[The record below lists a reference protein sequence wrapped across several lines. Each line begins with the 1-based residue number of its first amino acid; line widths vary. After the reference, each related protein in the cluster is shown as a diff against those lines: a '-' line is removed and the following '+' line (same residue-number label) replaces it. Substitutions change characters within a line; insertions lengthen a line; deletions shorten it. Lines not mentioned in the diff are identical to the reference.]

1 MKAWKRL
8 GAVVLAVLTI
18 AALTGTALAAEPVTT
33 AAPAINVQMNG
44 EALTFS
50 DAVPE
55 AVDGR
60 TFVPLYAVTEA
71 LGAEVNYAPAT
82 KTITI
87 QRNGADLSMVLGE
100 NKATVVEDGETRTIE
115 MDVIPYAKNNRT
127 YVPIAF
133 VADALGCGVGWDQ
146 NTRTVIIVDV
156 DALMGEATFD
166 LMDNFAAYCDK
177 QSKAQNMTVS
187 GTLDLSVADKSGA
200 MLIKPV
206 TAKGSIDG
214 VTSDT
219 KAQLNWALKLS
230 GLSDLAGAAGSTP
243 LEQAMM
249 QGIVSALSDL
259 KGEVRMDLETM
270 ELYLSLPGVLT
281 GAEGEVWYSVDLSD
295 YWAELLS
302 GMNMTQLTQLQE
314 AGIRDI
320 LAAVIQSMPLTDS
333 EYSYAGVAEVVKIY
347 VDMLSDQA
355 FAQKGNTYVAQMKL
369 EDMVDMTVTLTKR
382 GDDIVAA
389 DIKMSCDVSE
399 DGEKVTLTMT
409 EHAAPDKVT
418 VEMDMS
424 VEDSDVS
431 MKLSLDMN
439 CVPTSKTPVT
449 TLPAGVQAVPMA

>member
-33 AAPAINVQMNG
+33 AAPAISVQMNG

-100 NKATVVEDGETRTIE
+100 NKATVVEDGQTRTIT

-146 NTRTVIIVDV
+146 STRTVIIADV
-156 DALMGEATFD
+156 DALLGDATFD
-166 LMDNFAAYCDK
+166 LMDNFSAYCTK
-177 QSKAQNMTVS
+177 QQASKNMTMT
-187 GTLDLSVADKSGA
+187 GTLDLNIADKSGA
-200 MLIKPV
+200 MLTKPV

-219 KAQLNWALKLS
+219 GLQMSWDLKLS
-230 GLSDLAGAAGSTP
+230 GLSDLAGAAGTDP
-243 LEQAMM
+243 MM

-281 GAEGEVWYSVDLSD
+281 GGSGEVWYSVDLSD

-333 EYSYAGVAEVVKIY
+333 EYSYASVAEVVEIY
-347 VDMLSDQA
+347 TRLLSDQA
-355 FAQKGNTYVAQMKL
+355 FTQQGNAYVAQMKL
-369 EDMVDMTVTLTKR
+369 EDMVDMTVTLTKK
-382 GDDIVAA
+382 GEDVVAA
-389 DIKMSCDVSE
+389 DIKMNCDVSE
-399 DGEKVTLTMT
+399 DGEKVTMTMT

-418 VEMDMS
+418 VDMDMS

-431 MKLSLDMN
+431 VNLTLDMN
-439 CVPTSKTPVT
+439 CVPTTKAPVT
-449 TLPAGVQAVPMA
+449 TLPAGVQAVPMS